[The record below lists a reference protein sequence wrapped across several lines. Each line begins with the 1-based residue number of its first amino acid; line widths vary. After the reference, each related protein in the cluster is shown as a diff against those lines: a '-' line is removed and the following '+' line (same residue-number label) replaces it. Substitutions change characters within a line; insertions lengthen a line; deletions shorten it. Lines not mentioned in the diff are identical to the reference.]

1 MRGVPP
7 ELPVSVAEI
16 EVRRLPRLRPAMQQ
30 PSPGA
35 DVGDQGGEPVPVH
48 MWATRGVSQ
57 SRCRCGKGGPSL
69 GADVAVASPAPL
81 QMRRGVGPVA
91 VPIGGGV
98 SPGS

>member
-7 ELPVSVAEI
+7 QLPVSVAEI

-35 DVGDQGGEPVPVH
+35 DVGDQGGE
-48 MWATRGVSQ
+48 Q